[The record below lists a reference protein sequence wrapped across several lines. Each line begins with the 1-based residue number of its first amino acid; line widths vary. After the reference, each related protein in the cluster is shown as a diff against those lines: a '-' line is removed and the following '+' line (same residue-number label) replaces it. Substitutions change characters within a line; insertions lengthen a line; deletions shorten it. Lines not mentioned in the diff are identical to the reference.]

1 MMKKVLFAAVM
12 ICILFIISCKKDSSS
27 AGSWN
32 FQGVSYSAASAII
45 SNGQDSLIA
54 TSGTNTNQ
62 GSTLMFYFGSLPTR
76 SGTYQVVNYTAALD
90 SDQMYIRFINSTS
103 SFYYFST
110 GNDHVNANVKVSS
123 AGKISV
129 TVSSVYLESYSS
141 AMVDSG
147 QLTAVINQ
155 Q

>member
-1 MMKKVLFAAVM
+1 MMKKVLLAAVL
-12 ICILFIISCKKDSSS
+12 IGILFTISCRKDGSG

-32 FQGVSYSAASAII
+32 FEGVNYSAASAILT
-45 SNGQDSLIA
+45 SGQDSLIA
-54 TSGTNTNQ
+54 TSGSNTNQ
-62 GSTLMFYFGSLPTR
+62 GSTLMFYFGALPTR

-90 SDQMYIRFINSTS
+90 SNQLYIRFINNTS

-110 GNDHVNANVKVSS
+110 GNDHVNANVKVASN
-123 AGKISV
+123 GKISV

-141 AMVDSG
+141 AIVDSG

>member
-1 MMKKVLFAAVM
+1 MMKKVLFAAVL
-12 ICILFIISCKKDSSS
+12 IGILYTVSCKKDSNTN
-27 AGSWN
+27 GSWN
-32 FQGVSYSAASAII
+32 FKGVNYSAASAII
-45 SNGQDSLIA
+45 FSGEDSLIA
-54 TSGTNTNQ
+54 TSGSNTNQ
-62 GSTLMFYFGSLPTR
+62 GSTLMFYFGALPTR

-90 SDQMYIRFINSTS
+90 SDQMYIRFVNNTS

-110 GNDHVNANVKVSS
+110 GNDHANANVKVASN
-123 AGKISV
+123 GKISV

-147 QLTAVINQ
+147 QLAAVINQ

>member
-1 MMKKVLFAAVM
+1 MMKKILFAAVLTG
-12 ICILFIISCKKDSSS
+12 ILFTVSCKKDSNSN
-27 AGSWN
+27 GSWN
-32 FQGVSYSAASAII
+32 FKGVNYSAASAII
-45 SNGQDSLIA
+45 FSGEDSLIA
-54 TSGTNTNQ
+54 TSGSTTNQ
-62 GSTLMFYFGSLPTR
+62 GSTLMFYFGVLPTR
-76 SGTYQVVNYTAALD
+76 NGTYQVVNYTAALD
-90 SDQMYIRFINSTS
+90 SDKMYIRFIDNTS